1 MSIAEELRTRYSE
14 IGRRLRPPP
23 PIAKVSIPAPVP
35 AAAAPPVEPE
45 LCVLELMFR
54 APGLEIPDKPK
65 YPLVKTIQAV
75 VGKHYKVSVIDL
87 VSSRRA
93 AAFCG
98 PRHVAMYLAKLLTP
112 KSYPEIGRLF
122 GGKDHTTVL
131 HAARKITK
139 QRAEDPELSETLGML
154 TRQIMAI

>member
-23 PIAKVSIPAPVP
+23 PITKPALPAPPPVV
-35 AAAAPPVEPE
+35 AVAPVEPE

-54 APGLEIPDKPK
+54 SPGLEIPDKPK
-65 YPLVKTIQAV
+65 YPLVKTILAV
-75 VGKHYKVSVIDL
+75 TAKHYKIPVIDL

-93 AAFCG
+93 AVFCG
-98 PRHVAMYLAKLLTP
+98 PRHVAMYLAKQLTP

-122 GGKDHTTVL
+122 GGRDHTTVL
-131 HAARKITK
+131 HAARKIAK